1 MIATLNIPD
10 SEVNDLT
17 EFLCQAYDYQVNIY
31 NPKNNL
37 EQIPNT
43 ESREQFANRVIILPL
58 KMGFDDWLT
67 RRAVKNSDI
76 TSNITL
82 KSIE

>member
-17 EFLCQAYDYQVNIY
+17 EFLCQVYDYQVNIY

-37 EQIPNT
+37 EQIPNP
-43 ESREQFANRVIILPL
+43 ESREQFANRVIIFPL